1 MLTRCGPGRRK
12 LRENK
17 ASTGERSWRALLL
30 PAPAWQLTTTATPV
44 PGGLTPSTRPHG
56 HCTHVVYIHTRMHA
70 GKIPLHINNVFF
82 KSTCYMDPL
91 HEMSQIDKSKKTKRR
106 STTGKGRGDCQ
117 RVQDFCWG
125 GEGD

>member
-44 PGGLTPSTRPHG
+44 LGGLTPFIRPLDGTAHMWY
-56 HCTHVVYIHTRMHA
+56 TYIHACTQA
-70 GKIPLHINNVFF
+70 KYLY
-82 KSTCYMDPL
+82 T
-91 HEMSQIDKSKKTKRR
+91 
-106 STTGKGRGDCQ
+106 
-117 RVQDFCWG
+117 
-125 GEGD
+125 